1 MRIIFQPARP
11 ARSGFAL
18 IVVLTF
24 LVVSLVVFASVM
36 YWASSNSKVTQRN
49 IVYNQSQAAAES
61 ACEYII
67 STMIRDFN
75 TLCLNTSNSYNILT
89 PPTNSWPIAYQFSP
103 TNGAAGLAAFVSI
116 GPTNWGDVPSQFTG
130 LKGLGQNCVIGCIA
144 TPLNQPAS
152 VPATVVESIWF
163 GTIPVFQY
171 AVFYNVALEINPG
184 GAFVISG
191 RVHCNT
197 NIYCTGNSSS
207 QPLTFLNTVD
217 AAGIITNRSS
227 PLDPRSPIR
236 TGNVVFPSGSP
247 IQNYD
252 TLNLPLGTST
262 TNYTFDAIEALLR
275 IPPAAYA
282 PGTADAYSTNGQ
294 AYFVNRADLIITNDP
309 VTGTNITVLYQNANN
324 SPNYL
329 TPVLPDAI
337 GNIVTNKVITTNG
350 IAIKTYQTNYVYV
363 TNYYYSYVTNDY
375 FYDYRET
382 ATVSALQIDVS
393 KLTAWLAN
401 TNPARGGQQYEQL
414 NASGTTDKGTVI
426 NSIFVYNSLPLRST
440 NVPAVRMVNAQQL
453 PTNSYGTYQSSGLGV
468 ATAQPIYVLGNYNVT
483 RDFVSFA
490 YSLGS
495 TTNGATVPACLLGD
509 SITIL
514 SSNFVDN
521 PTGGTMNP
529 TPGQNTITLNAG
541 CFEGIVQS
549 DGTHYSGGLENFLRL
564 LENWN
569 SKTVV
574 YNGSIVVMFP
584 SYYATNFYNGS
595 VYGVP
600 GTRAWGFDTT
610 FTQPGKL
617 PPLCPNI
624 KADARAAWSYGQQ

>member
-1 MRIIFQPARP
+1 MRITFQPARQS
-11 ARSGFAL
+11 RSGFAL
-18 IVVLTF
+18 VVVLTF

-36 YWASSNSKVTQRN
+36 YWASSNSKITQRN
-49 IVYNQSQAAAES
+49 IVFTQAQSAAES
-61 ACEYII
+61 CCEYII
-67 STMIRDFN
+67 SSMIRDFN
-75 TLCLNTSNSYNILT
+75 TLCLNTSNSYNILA
-89 PPTNSWPIAYQFSP
+89 PPTNGWPYAYQFAA
-103 TNGAAGLAAFVSI
+103 TNGASGLTAFVSI
-116 GPTNWGDVPSQFTG
+116 GPTNWGAVPSQFAG
-130 LKGLGQNCVIGCIA
+130 LNGLGQNCVIACTA
-144 TPLNQPAS
+144 TPLNQPVN

-184 GAFVISG
+184 GAMTISG

-236 TGNVVFPSGSP
+236 TGNVVFPAGSP

-294 AYFVNRADLIITNDP
+294 AYFANRADLIITNDP

-324 SPNYL
+324 GPNYL
-329 TPVLPDAI
+329 IPVPPDAI
-337 GNIVTNKVITTNG
+337 GNIQTNKVITTNG
-350 IAIKTYQTNYVYV
+350 TIVKTYV
-363 TNYYYSYVTNDY
+363 TNYIYTTNFYYSYVTNDY

-401 TNPARGGQQYEQL
+401 TNPVRGGQQFEQL
-414 NASGTTDKGTVI
+414 NASSTTDKGSVI
-426 NSIFVYNSLPLRST
+426 NSIYVYNSLPLKST
-440 NVPAVRMVNAQQL
+440 NVPAVRLVNAQQL

-483 RDFVSFA
+483 RDFVNFA

-495 TTNGATVPACLLGD
+495 TTNGSTVPACLLGD
-509 SITIL
+509 AITIL

-521 PTGGTMNP
+521 PAGGTMNP
-529 TPGQNTITLNAG
+529 TPGQNTITLNAA

-584 SYYATNFYNGS
+584 SYFGTNFYNGS

-600 GTRAWGFDTT
+600 GTRAWGFDVT
-610 FTQPGKL
+610 FTQAGKL
-617 PPLCPNI
+617 PPLCPTI
-624 KADARAAWSYGQQ
+624 KANARAAWSYGQQ